1 MVVQH
6 IIQVRDLDFRHRP
19 ASHKIFPSQHCACTC
34 YSSVMHDCCLIRSLV
49 EDNKQVQ
56 TTTGLPTVN
65 NQTTVITVSV
75 STAVVLC
82 TLIITGFITYM
93 YVMKLR
99 SKQHVNNQN
108 SAQRYVYHSSN

>member
-1 MVVQH
+1 MMVQC
-6 IIQVRDLDFRHRP
+6 IILVLYFEFRHRP
-19 ASHKIFPSQHCACTC
+19 TSHGIFPLQRCACTC

-56 TTTGLPTVN
+56 TTTGLQTEN
-65 NQTTVITVSV
+65 NQTTVIAVSV

-82 TLIITGFITYM
+82 TLIITGFITCM

-99 SKQHVNNQN
+99 SKQDV
-108 SAQRYVYHSSN
+108 SDQRLHQG

>member
-1 MVVQH
+1 M
-6 IIQVRDLDFRHRP
+6 
-19 ASHKIFPSQHCACTC
+19 
-34 YSSVMHDCCLIRSLV
+34 LIYLFIA
-49 EDNKQVQ
+49 EDNIKVQ
-56 TTTGLPTVN
+56 TTTGVKSEN
-65 NQTTVITVSV
+65 DQTTVIAVSV

-108 SAQRYVYHSSN
+108 SAQR